1 MTQFVDN
8 EKLSQNTLL
17 EIDMAEM
24 TQSHLTG
31 ADLSCG
37 QSFSQS
43 TSTSRLINQ
52 SIIQN
57 TCT

>member
-37 QSFSQS
+37 QC
-43 TSTSRLINQ
+43 TQ
-52 SIIQN
+52 SIIH
-57 TCT
+57 